1 MIDFTVGRLKKED
14 ISLEYPKECRK
25 LGVERYRRCLNVH
38 PEFSESLS
46 SSDRAMLLKRN
57 LSISGALLACKM
69 ESASSGAQQLMF
81 RTGQLREETNIFWG
95 LEFKNYHGLRNV
107 IDIPQI
113 TLDTVMG
120 QCLTSN
126 QLEHYRGMVRYLKPL
141 MEDPICF
148 QLISMVMLLDT
159 SDLSDDVI
167 TSSVIDKDDVT
178 RNISHHILDT
188 NPSTS
193 QNSVSSHLR
202 VSQRFQEIIIA

>member
-1 MIDFTVGRLKKED
+1 
-14 ISLEYPKECRK
+14 
-25 LGVERYRRCLNVH
+25 
-38 PEFSESLS
+38 
-46 SSDRAMLLKRN
+46 
-57 LSISGALLACKM
+57 M

-81 RTGQLREETNIFWG
+81 RTGQLREESNIFWS
-95 LEFKNYHGLRNV
+95 LEFKNYHGLRTV
-107 IDIPQI
+107 IDIPYI
-113 TLDTVMG
+113 SMGTVMG
-120 QCLTSN
+120 KRLTSN
-126 QLEHYRGMVRYLKPL
+126 QLEHYRGMIGYLKPL

-193 QNSVSSHLR
+193 QNSVCSHLR
-202 VSQRFQEIIIA
+202 VGQRFQEIKSLHKHYVRLFHSRCIHSNNPELETLGGNNQSLNSTMQAIKQIAYYCSLVGTKK